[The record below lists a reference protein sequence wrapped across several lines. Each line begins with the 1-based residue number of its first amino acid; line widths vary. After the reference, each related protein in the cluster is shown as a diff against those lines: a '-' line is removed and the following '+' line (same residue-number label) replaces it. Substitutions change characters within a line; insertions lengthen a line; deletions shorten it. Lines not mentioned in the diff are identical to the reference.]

1 MKKLTYILVIFT
13 LILFVGL
20 NYFYSPLMA
29 TPTNKFDEE
38 KDTFLNIM
46 TTNKSQYEMVKA
58 LTKDKHNIDY
68 LAKSENEISS
78 FKINDNIVKNISNM
92 DLLIYNGLGYE
103 KWIDD
108 LINKSKSSNLGI
120 INISKG
126 IVPLLKELSNN
137 KEENPYYLFGLNEY
151 KISLYNIKISLQEKD
166 IKNRNYYEENY
177 NEKVK
182 AMEELYENAKKE
194 IIKYEDI
201 IVFVDSDRLDY
212 LFRDLN
218 IKVEKL
224 TKDNIDKISL
234 DYSMK
239 EDKVIYFH
247 DKQEED
253 ILDKSKLKIKN
264 LKGIELESEVSEE
277 VLKNNMKL
285 IIESIKNN

>member
-38 KDTFLNIM
+38 KDKFLNII
-46 TTNKSQYEMVKA
+46 TVSKSQYEMVKA
-58 LTKDKHNIDY
+58 LTKGKYNVDY
-68 LAKSENEISS
+68 LTENEKEINS
-78 FKINDNIVKNISNM
+78 FEINNNIIKNISNM

-126 IVPLLKELSNN
+126 IVPLIKELSNN

-151 KISLYNIKISLQEKD
+151 KIALYNIKMALQEKD

-182 AMEELYENAKKE
+182 AMEEFYENAKKE

-201 IVFVDSDRLDY
+201 IVIVDSDRLDY

-218 IKVEKL
+218 IKTKKIN
-224 TKDNIDKISL
+224 KDNIDKFSL
-234 DYSMK
+234 DYSTK
-239 EDKVIYFH
+239 EEKVIYVH
-247 DKQEED
+247 DKKEETP
-253 ILDKSKLKIKN
+253 LDKSKLKVKN
-264 LKGIELESEVSEE
+264 LKYIEVESEVSEE
-277 VLKNNMKL
+277 SLKNNVKL